1 MSFVKKILYFQTLSF
16 LKFLLIISVNIFF
29 FRKKNLLKK
38 NLCVPDQ
45 NTYGDSILFYDYV
58 RLLNLKKKSYFIIIP
73 KVNQQINLVKIFF
86 KKKQYI
92 VYDEIIY
99 NIIILFFKL
108 FYSILNKENGSLFI
122 DFNYLLNQ
130 LIQKKI
136 SKNLGEKSLIT
147 LYKKYNIRNDNFLK
161 KYKKYFSDEFIKK
174 YLQIRYLDNKN
185 EFSLDHIKLIKK
197 QGSLDLKKNLDVNFL
212 KEKIFHNLNITQKY
226 ICLFLRPYVS
236 NKKFDYE
243 TDVRSSRD
251 IKGYLRLC
259 YSYLKKKGYQI
270 ILIGSYNKF
279 FDNKVFSNFINY
291 RNSKFQNP
299 INDFILTNY
308 CEFAICN
315 SGGYAILPSILNKP
329 NLMVNSSCFFDNYF
343 FDKTIYYPKHY
354 LKNKIELNILD
365 IVKNPIFFEATSE
378 HFRKQNILTKDISYL
393 ELFNAV
399 KEFIRMIKKNKFD
412 YPHPMRDI
420 IKKKLT
426 PLHLLFNFSY
436 KRLSISYLNNHDVKK
451 VKSKKLLNII

>member
-1 MSFVKKILYFQTLSF
+1 MSFVKKILYFQALSF
-16 LKFLLIISVNIFF
+16 LRLLLIVSINIFF
-29 FRKKNLLKK
+29 LIKKNLLKK

-73 KVNQQINLVKIFF
+73 KVSQQVNLVKVFF
-86 KKKQYI
+86 KKNQYI

-99 NIIILFFKL
+99 NTIILFFKL
-108 FYSILNKENGSLFI
+108 FYSILNKKNGSLLI

-136 SKNLGEKSLIT
+136 SRNLGEKSKIT
-147 LYKKYNIRNDNFLK
+147 LYKKYNVRNDNFLK
-161 KYKKYFSDEFIKK
+161 KYKKHFSDEFIKK

-185 EFSLDHIKLIKK
+185 EFSFDHIKLIKK
-197 QGSLDLKKNLDVNFL
+197 QGSLDLNKNLNVDFL
-212 KEKIFHNLNITQKY
+212 KEKIFNNLNITKKY
-226 ICLFLRPYVS
+226 ICLFLRPYES
-236 NKKFDYE
+236 NKKFNHE

-251 IKGYLRLC
+251 IKSYLRLC
-259 YSYLKKKGYQI
+259 HSYLKKKGYQI

-279 FDNKVFSNFINY
+279 FDNKTFSNFINY

-315 SGGYAILPSILNKP
+315 SGGYAVLPSILNKP

-343 FDKTIYYPKHY
+343 FDKTIYYPKNY
-354 LKNKIELNILD
+354 VKNKNKLNILD
-365 IVKNPIFFEATSE
+365 IMKNPIFFEATSE
-378 HFRKQNILTKDISYL
+378 HFQKQNMLTKDISYG
-393 ELFNAV
+393 ELLNAV
-399 KEFIRMIKKNKFD
+399 KEFIRLIKKKKYTNSHPMRYIIKKN
-412 YPHPMRDI
+412 
-420 IKKKLT
+420 LT
-426 PLHLLFNFSY
+426 PLHLLFNHSY
-436 KRLSISYLNNHDVKK
+436 KKLSKSYLNNHSVKK
-451 VKSKKLLNII
+451 